1 MFQSVSAVKTSADL
15 AYLQRSHKI
24 DRNPVAIISE
34 PGVKAAFT
42 VKGLALRHLEAEF
55 MAPDS
60 SLPWNL
66 LILDSEVAEI
76 YVPDMMVDGVS
87 HRIPS
92 PGAQFREIHVA
103 DEE

>member
-1 MFQSVSAVKTSADL
+1 MFQPVSAVKTSADL
-15 AYLQRSHKI
+15 AYLQRGHEI

-42 VKGLALRHLEAEF
+42 VEGLALRHLEAEF

-66 LILDSEVAEI
+66 LILDSEIAEI
-76 YVPDMMVDGVS
+76 NIPDM
-87 HRIPS
+87 IKKL
-92 PGAQFREIHVA
+92 
-103 DEE
+103 